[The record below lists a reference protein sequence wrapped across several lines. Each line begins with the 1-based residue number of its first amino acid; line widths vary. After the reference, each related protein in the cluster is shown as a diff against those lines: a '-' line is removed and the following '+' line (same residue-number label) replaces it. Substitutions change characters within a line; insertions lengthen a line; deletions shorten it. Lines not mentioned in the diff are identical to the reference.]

1 MPKDNAER
9 LKLDMDK
16 VKAWLAKGA
25 QPSDRVMR
33 FLDAAGVKKREK
45 RNNPEKAV
53 PRKERKAQAE
63 AAAKSA

>member
-1 MPKDNAER
+1 
-9 LKLDMDK
+9 
-16 VKAWLAKGA
+16 
-25 QPSDRVMR
+25 
-33 FLDAAGVKKREK
+33 VKKREK

>member
-1 MPKDNAER
+1 
-9 LKLDMDK
+9 
-16 VKAWLAKGA
+16 
-25 QPSDRVMR
+25 VMR

>member
-1 MPKDNAER
+1 
-9 LKLDMDK
+9 
-16 VKAWLAKGA
+16 
-25 QPSDRVMR
+25 MR